1 MLERAGFPSRTRQR
15 RLNEKRTR
23 LWFEA
28 AGPCPAATDQNS
40 LPGGHSEREPPDPIP
55 NSEVKTLCADGSVP
69 FRHARVGYCQAPNRR
84 TPVGKPAGVFCFAP
98 VAKCFA
104 QEQAS
109 TGPDTMSKRRIS
121 IARQWIG
128 TIGVLA

>member
-69 FRHARVGYCQAPNRR
+69 FGHARVGHCQAPK
-84 TPVGKPAGVFCFAP
+84 GKPRWVTPAGLFLLP
-98 VAKCFA
+98 
-104 QEQAS
+104 
-109 TGPDTMSKRRIS
+109 RWWRLL
-121 IARQWIG
+121 RQG
-128 TIGVLA
+128 TLVQLSEHATLHLYG

>member
-69 FRHARVGYCQAPNRR
+69 FGHARVGHCQAPNEIPLPGNRR
-84 TPVGKPAGVFCFAP
+84 GFFFWPPLSSC
-98 VAKCFA
+98 
-104 QEQAS
+104 QA
-109 TGPDTMSKRRIS
+109 
-121 IARQWIG
+121 
-128 TIGVLA
+128 